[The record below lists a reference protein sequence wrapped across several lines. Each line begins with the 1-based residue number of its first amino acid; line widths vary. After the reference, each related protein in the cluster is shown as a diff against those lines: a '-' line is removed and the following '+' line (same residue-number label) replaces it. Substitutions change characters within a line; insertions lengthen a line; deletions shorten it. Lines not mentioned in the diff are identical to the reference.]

1 MVLFEN
7 VLMVPKYSNYAWFY
21 PNGPIS
27 PHLLNNPGLALPR
40 QIGMD
45 WIPVEG
51 LLSSFNG
58 FKGVFRHTLVGKYKF
73 GAICDR
79 T

>member
-1 MVLFEN
+1 MVLLEN

-21 PNGPIS
+21 PFGPIY
-27 PHLLNNPGLALPR
+27 PHLLNNRGLAHPR

-51 LLSSFNG
+51 KPSSFNG
-58 FKGVFRHTLVGKYKF
+58 LIGVFRYTLMGKYKF